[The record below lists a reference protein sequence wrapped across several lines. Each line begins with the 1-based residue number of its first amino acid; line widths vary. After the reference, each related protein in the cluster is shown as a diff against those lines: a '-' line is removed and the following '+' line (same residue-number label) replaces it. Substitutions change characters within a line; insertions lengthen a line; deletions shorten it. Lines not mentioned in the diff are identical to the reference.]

1 VSADNCTDNTF
12 SVVETLCP
20 RYRRL
25 GVMETV
31 NNKARKSGALNQA
44 IRRLSNDIKYVLVL
58 DADTRV
64 APNAVSEAVK
74 LLERD
79 PNLGAVCAR
88 TYLSPIS
95 RNASLS
101 EKIWWQLQRL
111 EYATAD
117 SKRVERLDSIQILA
131 GSCVVYRMDA
141 LKQVAKHRGNGQYY
155 DETNLIEDY
164 ELTLILKELN
174 WKVTIGTK
182 IHSWTHVPLSMKIH
196 WRQRIRWARS
206 HVDTLR
212 QKGWNKVTRRDI
224 LGHIAFSLLLWQQI
238 FFLVLLVYLLLTGVS
253 FAWNPFLWLILG
265 LFWADRLYRVKYVP
279 KLTVMDVFVRA
290 IFLPEEVYGLWQSVQ
305 RIRSYW
311 LSFTNGPEE
320 WHIT

>member
-1 VSADNCTDNTF
+1 MNPKIAVVIPAWNEQDTVGDSIQSVFNQDYPSIEGVVVSADNCTDNTF

-79 PNLGAVCAR
+79 PNLGAICAR

-101 EKIWWQLQRL
+101 EKIWWQL
-111 EYATAD
+111 
-117 SKRVERLDSIQILA
+117 
-131 GSCVVYRMDA
+131 
-141 LKQVAKHRGNGQYY
+141 
-155 DETNLIEDY
+155 
-164 ELTLILKELN
+164 
-174 WKVTIGTK
+174 
-182 IHSWTHVPLSMKIH
+182 
-196 WRQRIRWARS
+196 
-206 HVDTLR
+206 
-212 QKGWNKVTRRDI
+212 
-224 LGHIAFSLLLWQQI
+224 
-238 FFLVLLVYLLLTGVS
+238 
-253 FAWNPFLWLILG
+253 
-265 LFWADRLYRVKYVP
+265 
-279 KLTVMDVFVRA
+279 
-290 IFLPEEVYGLWQSVQ
+290 
-305 RIRSYW
+305 
-311 LSFTNGPEE
+311 
-320 WHIT
+320 